1 MSETSEA
8 PARSYGCSR
17 ACGNPY
23 DFVIVTVSE
32 AFTEMLCFPCMV
44 QTAMDMVRAV
54 VNPDDDAVKAAIA
67 EFPASEQV
75 PMVGG
80 VTRKRGHHAPAESD
94 DPDALDFFD
103 GVITEDELP
112 DAFR

>member
-17 ACGNPY
+17 ACGSPY
-23 DFVIVTVSE
+23 DFIVIAVSE
-32 AFTEMLCFPCMV
+32 AFTEMLCLPCMV
-44 QTAMDMVRAV
+44 QTSMDLVRAV
-54 VNPDDDAVKAAIA
+54 VEPDDETVQAAVA

-75 PMVGG
+75 PMTGG
-80 VTRKRGHHAPAESD
+80 VKRKRGHHAPAESD
-94 DPDALDFFD
+94 DPDALEMFD
-103 GVITEDELP
+103 GVVTVDELP